1 LSVCFEF
8 SGNLGEVYAEM
19 RAVLGSPDT
28 DLAHMLEGMA
38 LQELLAITAGRCARE
53 GYTMEVRKD
62 GDLDQARDTTPPRRR
77 PRADRPARG
86 TPTDV
91 G

>member
-1 LSVCFEF
+1 MSVCFEF

-19 RAVLGSPDT
+19 RAVLGSPEG
-28 DLAHMLEGMA
+28 DLAHMLESMA

-53 GYTMEVRKD
+53 GYIMEVRKH
-62 GDLDQARDTTPPRRR
+62 GDLAEARDTTPPRRR
-77 PRADRPARG
+77 PRADRPAKG
-86 TPTDV
+86 AATDV